1 MTHLRSQF
9 TMELWVLRPY
19 ARQFVI
25 LVALGCLFVFMLDTV
40 VPLVMGMAVLT
51 GSYGFAVTESAR
63 LEPLFAT
70 LPSPR
75 RNVVLARYGVSTGIL
90 IASGLVGLVIDAAAA
105 PIRQQAW
112 SAADASTGLAL
123 TFAVATL
130 VTAIQFPFFFALGYT
145 RARIVSYATI
155 VMIGALVGLGAM
167 AATTRTDSFDWLGAA
182 ASVPPLA
189 IVTGGLLA
197 GALLLAASA
206 AVSVRLYAR
215 KDL

>member
-25 LVALGCLFVFMLDTV
+25 LVVLGCLFVFMLDTV

-51 GSYGFAVTESAR
+51 ASYGFAITESAR
-63 LEPLFAT
+63 LETLFAT

-75 RNVVLARYGVSTGIL
+75 RNVVLARYGVNTGVL
-90 IASGLVGLVIDAAAA
+90 LGSGLAGLVIDAAAA

-112 SAADASTGLAL
+112 SVSTALAGLAL
-123 TFAVATL
+123 TFTVATL
-130 VTAIQFPFFFALGYT
+130 VIGIQFPLFFALGYT
-145 RARIVSYATI
+145 RARLVSYATI
-155 VMIGALVGLGAM
+155 VLIGALVGLGAIG
-167 AATTRTDSFDWLGAA
+167 ATRTGSLDWLEAA
-182 ASVPPLA
+182 ASTPPLA
-189 IVTGGLLA
+189 IVAGGLLA
-197 GALLLAASA
+197 GGLLLAASA